1 MTLLRKLVALTAQA
15 KSDGMKKILLVILTV
30 MSATIASSAISF
42 SQFVDRCSEI
52 ANTDIIKLTSDTVEQ
67 LRAAQVDTVAIVNI
81 EEAKDS
87 IIAKIK
93 QETSFISVSSD
104 MIVVKDNEDGA
115 YTRIYVNP
123 DSNNAEVL
131 IVDIEDSEIN
141 IVKVSGN
148 IDEITKGISIRGK
161 NLEENL
167 LR

>member
-1 MTLLRKLVALTAQA
+1 MTQLRKLAALTAQA

-30 MSATIASSAISF
+30 MSTTIASSAISF

-67 LRAAQVDTVAIVNI
+67 LRAAQVDTVAIINVK
-81 EEAKDS
+81 EAKDS
-87 IIAKIK
+87 IITKIK
-93 QETSFISVSSD
+93 QETSFISVSND

-123 DSNNAEVL
+123 DSNKAEVL

>member
-1 MTLLRKLVALTAQA
+1 MTLLRKLAALTAQA
-15 KSDGMKKILLVILTV
+15 KSDGMKKILLVILIV
-30 MSATIASSAISF
+30 MSTTIASSAISF
-42 SQFVDRCSEI
+42 SQFVDRCSVI

-67 LRAAQVDTVAIVNI
+67 LRAAQVDTVAIINVK
-81 EEAKDS
+81 EAKDS
-87 IIAKIK
+87 IITKIK
-93 QETSFISVSSD
+93 QETSFISVSND

-123 DSNNAEVL
+123 DSNKAEVL
-131 IVDIEDSEIN
+131 IVDIEECEIN

>member
-1 MTLLRKLVALTAQA
+1 MTLLRKLVAFTAQA